1 MVFLGT
7 SVVSG
12 TATAEVVP
20 PDPKPPTLLMPFWTA
35 PTVSCYPKNL
45 PWVTIRWKRLLCW
58 ARSPQPW
65 NRHAGESELEK
76 CIERLRLEAKFVPR
90 TLSHLR

>member
-1 MVFLGT
+1 
-7 SVVSG
+7 
-12 TATAEVVP
+12 
-20 PDPKPPTLLMPFWTA
+20 
-35 PTVSCYPKNL
+35 
-45 PWVTIRWKRLLCW
+45 LLCW